1 MRGIRKKYPGVVAL
15 DGVDLDVRAGEV
27 HVLLG
32 ENGAGKSTLM
42 KILSG
47 TQRRDAGTIRIHARE
62 VVLGS
67 PRDAQAEGIAIIHQ
81 ELALVPELSAA
92 ENIFLG
98 RLPSARG
105 FVQRSRMEAEAQ
117 MVLQRI
123 GADIDPRRPVGSLSL
138 AQRQLVEIARALS
151 LNARIVIMDEPTS
164 ALSERET
171 ARLFDIIRALT
182 SRGTAVI
189 YISHRLDEITAIG
202 DRVTVLRDGRHV
214 ATQQVATADVRALV
228 RLMTDRATA
237 TATATTA
244 TATAAAPARA
254 RGAVRLRVEQLGVRD
269 VVRDVTFDVHAGE
282 IVGLAG
288 LMGAGRT
295 ELARA
300 IFGAEPCTGRIL
312 IDGHDV
318 RIDAPRDA
326 ITAGI
331 GFVTEDRKREGLLLD
346 RPVRENVVLPILK
359 RLSRGGFVN
368 RAKEHGTATAA
379 VHELQIRTPSVE
391 QHARHLSGGNQQKV
405 VLAKW
410 LATGAR
416 ILLLDEPTRGVD
428 AGAKQEIHAL
438 IAALASRGTAIVLI
452 SSELPEVLALSD
464 RVLVMREGR
473 IAGQFM
479 GAAATAECVMAC
491 AVGM

>member
-1 MRGIRKKYPGVVAL
+1 M
-15 DGVDLDVRAGEV
+15 
-27 HVLLG
+27 
-32 ENGAGKSTLM
+32 
-42 KILSG
+42 
-47 TQRRDAGTIRIHARE
+47 
-62 VVLGS
+62 
-67 PRDAQAEGIAIIHQ
+67 
-81 ELALVPELSAA
+81 
-92 ENIFLG
+92 
-98 RLPSARG
+98 
-105 FVQRSRMEAEAQ
+105 
-117 MVLQRI
+117 
-123 GADIDPRRPVGSLSL
+123 
-138 AQRQLVEIARALS
+138 
-151 LNARIVIMDEPTS
+151 
-164 ALSERET
+164 
-171 ARLFDIIRALT
+171 
-182 SRGTAVI
+182 
-189 YISHRLDEITAIG
+189 
-202 DRVTVLRDGRHV
+202 
-214 ATQQVATADVRALV
+214 
-228 RLMTDRATA
+228 
-237 TATATTA
+237 
-244 TATAAAPARA
+244 
-254 RGAVRLRVEQLGVRD
+254 RD
-269 VVRDVTFDVHAGE
+269 VVRNVTFDVHAGE

-479 GAAATAECVMAC
+479 GRAATAECVMAC

>member
-123 GADIDPRRPVGSLSL
+123 GADIDPRRPVGTLSL

-237 TATATTA
+237 TTTA
-244 TATAAAPARA
+244 TATATVTAPARA

-379 VHELQIRTPSVE
+379 VHELPIRTPSVE